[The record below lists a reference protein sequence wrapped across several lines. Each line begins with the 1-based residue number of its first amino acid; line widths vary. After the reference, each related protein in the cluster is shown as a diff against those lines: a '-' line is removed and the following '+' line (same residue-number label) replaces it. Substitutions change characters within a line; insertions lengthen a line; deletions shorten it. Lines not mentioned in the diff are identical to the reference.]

1 MVNIVSKFQ
10 VPSSNG
16 LGVMMFWRYFHKGWL
31 SQQMSNGAVCRT
43 APATPGLLIT
53 VIKRASIMTPL
64 KSESL
69 TNYYPGTWGPGWRIL
84 VNLVL
89 IGWLKVIHTNQF
101 YICERTKVL
110 FTLNIFFFFHHS
122 NCIIGVF
129 LIVPIGVYL
138 ISCIKSNRHNDFC
151 LFNRPDFFFFV
162 ALRVPPLDSEM
173 GWTGE
178 LWSNSVFLILEN

>member
-1 MVNIVSKFQ
+1 MPDTKLMDS
-10 VPSSNG
+10 
-16 LGVMMFWRYFHKGWL
+16 LHTYW
-31 SQQMSNGAVCRT
+31 
-43 APATPGLLIT
+43 IT
-53 VIKRASIMTPL
+53 VIKRAWIMTPL

-122 NCIIGVF
+122 NWLIGVY

-138 ISCIKSNRHNDFC
+138 ISCIKSNIIHEDFC
-151 LFNRPDFFFFV
+151 LFIRPHFFFSV
-162 ALRVPPLDSEM
+162 MLRVPPLDSEM